1 MPESRF
7 SSRYLLLVAQLN
19 SALAAA
25 DEKAF
30 EDALDG
36 VLRQREAGL
45 LADVQRLSDSL
56 LAALNRFRT
65 DSRIVTLAEK
75 EIPDARL
82 RLDHVLE
89 MTEKA
94 AHRTLDLIEGA
105 VPMADATVRR
115 TIEISDTLDDHTH
128 NEIRTFLTETR
139 GNMEGIRGNLKE
151 VMLTQGFQDLSGQIL
166 RSVRTLIGETETV
179 LAELAALAGEASGE
193 KPGTTA
199 PSGTTLEGPAVPGVT
214 QGAMAGQSD
223 IDDLMAGLGI

>member
-30 EDALDG
+30 EEALDG
-36 VLRQREAGL
+36 VLRQRESGL

-115 TIEISDTLDDHTH
+115 TVEIADTLDDHTH
-128 NEIRTFLTETR
+128 NEIRTFLAETR

-179 LAELAALAGEASGE
+179 LAELAALAGEAEGG
-193 KPGTTA
+193 KPPEA
-199 PSGTTLEGPAVPGVT
+199 PSGTALEGPAVPGVT
-214 QGAMAGQSD
+214 QGAVAGQSD
-223 IDDLMAGLGI
+223 VDDLIAGLGI